1 MAIID
6 IKNCTFRIEGGGAN
20 ERVTI
25 KLGEGTVSW
34 TERKN
39 REYLLDRGTIDTVR
53 NGDQVPVDVSFQ
65 FRWIFLKSSDATP
78 SIKEA
83 LTQTGAAAAWTSSA
97 TDTCEPYAVDI
108 TIVHTP
114 ICAGETIERITL
126 PDFRYEEL
134 QHDVKAGIISVS
146 GKCNAQAITVVRGNQ
161 YS

>member
-6 IKNCTFRIEGGGAN
+6 IKNCTFRIEGGGVG
-20 ERVTI
+20 ERTTI

-39 REYLLDRGTIDTVR
+39 REYLLDRGVIDTVR

-65 FRWIFLKSSDATP
+65 FRWVFLKSSDATP

-83 LTQTGAAAAWTSSA
+83 LTQTGAAADWTSSA

-108 TIVHTP
+108 VIVHTP
-114 ICAGETIERITL
+114 ICDSDVIERITL
-126 PDFRYEEL
+126 PDFRYEEIA
-134 QHDVKAGIISVS
+134 HDVKAGTLSVS
-146 GKCNAQAITVVRGNQ
+146 GKCNVQEITVVRGNQ